1 MSLLFESD
9 GRGPTPTRLFMQGFG
24 ALVIAALLLGALAAK
39 TGGSFDRTVD
49 VTATLAEVGDGLPDR
64 SDVKFRGLLVGTV
77 SAVDAA
83 TGDGPNLVHINLDP
97 VHAQSIPSTVTA
109 RVVPSNVFAVS
120 SVQLVDNGAAP
131 PLPANAYI
139 PQDESLATVQLQTAL
154 TKLREIAA
162 ATARVGTEQTLGV
175 LAAVA
180 KATDQRGDDI
190 AEAGAQLGRI
200 VREIGTVVEPGEG
213 PSTLDSLTGAV
224 QGLHE
229 SAPELL
235 EALHHSI
242 TPMRTLVEKD
252 AALAAFLFSGA
263 NTLGTIGTA
272 FDNNTDQMITLTTQL
287 TPVLGV
293 LADGSPSFSQIV
305 VSMNSITK
313 KYFEHFQPEGQLN
326 GVGKF
331 VFQLTPHRMYT
342 RADCPRYGDLAGAS
356 CDTAPIG
363 APAVPSV
370 DAAGS
375 AIVSGNPA
383 GGSPLIGNPLI
394 GNPVG
399 GNVGPVGSPGEKE
412 LFGALLGGDLNSAA
426 EMLLGPLARGAVVNV
441 VPEPEAPR

>member
-1 MSLLFESD
+1 MPILFESD
-9 GRGPTPTRLFMQGFG
+9 GRGPGPARLYLQGFG
-24 ALVIAALLLGALAAK
+24 ALVVAALLVAGLVAK
-39 TGGSFDRTVD
+39 TGGAFDRTFD
-49 VTATLAEVGDGLPDR
+49 VTAALTEVGDGLPAR
-64 SDVKFRGLLVGTV
+64 SDVKFRGVLVGTV
-77 SAVDAA
+77 QSVDAA
-83 TGDGPNLVHINLDP
+83 TGDGPNVVHMALDP
-97 VHAQSIPSTVTA
+97 AHARSIPSTVTA

-131 PLPANAYI
+131 PLPPNARI

-180 KATDQRGDDI
+180 HATDRRGDDI
-190 AEAGAQLGRI
+190 VEAGAQLARI
-200 VREIGTVVEPGEG
+200 VREVGPVVEPGAG
-213 PSTLDSLTGAV
+213 PSTLDALTGAV
-224 QGLHE
+224 EGLHE

-235 EALHHSI
+235 DALHHSI
-242 TPMRTLVEKD
+242 APMRTLAEKD

-263 NTLGTIGTA
+263 NTLGTTGTA
-272 FDNNTDQMITLTTQL
+272 FDNNTDRMITLTTQL

-305 VSMNSITK
+305 VSMNSISRK
-313 KYFEHFQPEGQLN
+313 WFEHFQPDGRLN

-331 VFQLTPHRMYT
+331 VFQFTPHRMYT

-356 CDTAPIG
+356 CATAPTG
-363 APAVPSV
+363 VPPV
-370 DAAGS
+370 PGYIPDAS
-375 AIVSGNPA
+375 TMVSTE
-383 GGSPLIGNPLI
+383 
-394 GNPVG
+394 PVG
-399 GNVGPVGSPGEKE
+399 GNVGPVGGPEEKE
-412 LFGALLGGDLNSAA
+412 LLDAILGGDLNAAA